1 MKQSLVS
8 SILGDPGAVSR
19 VAWIFVGERSA
30 NVYCKNE
37 TSPWALTEP
46 VPEAFEFPDFDRP
59 EKYFSAQSAKRTNP
73 RATLMPSY
81 TKLFSSSIATV
92 AWAFQREGSRR
103 EFPKKNS
110 AKSRKSQTLTWSQV
124 KKTLTEKFS
133 RRTYS

>member
-1 MKQSLVS
+1 MKQDLVS

-19 VAWIFVGERSA
+19 VAGIFVGERSA

-59 EKYFSAQSAKRTNP
+59 EKYCSGQSAKRTNP

-92 AWAFQREGSRR
+92 AWAFQREGLRR
-103 EFPKKNS
+103 EFPKKIQR
-110 AKSRKSQTLTWSQV
+110 SRGNRKL
-124 KKTLTEKFS
+124 
-133 RRTYS
+133 